1 MRARGKSVKRER
13 AWFWVRKG
21 QIETLPAQVGPFQIF
36 CSLLQIVPIKKV
48 LWPRVSQ
55 SIEHVVS
62 KMRYVILHGQ
72 MKDPIVFVWK
82 AFPDTLEERRRD
94 WTVALCL
101 PASLVG

>member
-1 MRARGKSVKRER
+1 VRGKSVKRQQT
-13 AWFWVRKG
+13 WFWVRKG
-21 QIETLPAQVGPFQIF
+21 QVETLPAQMGPFQIF
-36 CSLLQIVPIKKV
+36 CPLLQIVPIKKV

-62 KMRYVILHGQ
+62 KVRNIVLHRQ
-72 MKDPIVFVWK
+72 MKDPITFVRK
-82 AFPDTLEERRRD
+82 AFPDALKERRRD